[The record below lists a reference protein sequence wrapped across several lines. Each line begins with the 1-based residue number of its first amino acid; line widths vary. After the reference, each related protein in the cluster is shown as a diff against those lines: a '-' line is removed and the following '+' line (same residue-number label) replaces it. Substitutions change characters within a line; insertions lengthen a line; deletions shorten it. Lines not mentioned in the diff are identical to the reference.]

1 MCQNSPMHSIDEH
14 LYFSAFVV
22 MNNAKKTFWSMRYM
36 VQSSL
41 GVTEE
46 LLSLCPSYSYVC
58 LELNVPDYTSKDSDA
73 RHQGLPGLTSPR
85 LFLIPYQC
93 LSPPDSTG
101 MLGRIIFAW
110 WKG

>member
-1 MCQNSPMHSIDEH
+1 M
-14 LYFSAFVV
+14 
-22 MNNAKKTFWSMRYM
+22 YM

-46 LLSLCPSYSYVC
+46 LLSLGASGPSYSYVC
-58 LELNVPDYTSKDSDA
+58 LELNVPDCTSKDSDA
-73 RHQGLPGLTSPR
+73 RRQGLSDPTGPR

-101 MLGRIIFAW
+101 MLGRIVFAW